1 VAIIA
6 AAPGFDPAATA
17 ITATGRDGASNRAAS
32 DATRIMAMASGGASD
47 PAVQI
52 ATTDVTS
59 LTLYRCAAA
68 RQLQADRISS

>member
-1 VAIIA
+1 M
-6 AAPGFDPAATA
+6 
-17 ITATGRDGASNRAAS
+17 DGASNRAAS

-68 RQLQADRISS
+68 RQLLADRISS